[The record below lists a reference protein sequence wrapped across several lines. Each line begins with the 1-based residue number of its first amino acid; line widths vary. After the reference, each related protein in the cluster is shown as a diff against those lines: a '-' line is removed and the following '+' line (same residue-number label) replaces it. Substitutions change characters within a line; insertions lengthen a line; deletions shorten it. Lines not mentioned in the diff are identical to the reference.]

1 MSLESPSDATKPE
14 ISAAATRA
22 VPVVVMLAIMWIE
35 EIIDVPLHGRL
46 DRFGIRPRHFS
57 GLDGILFSPFLHNG
71 FRHLIANT
79 VPFAVLGVIIAIGG
93 ARRFASVTV
102 IVGLIGGI
110 GTWLTGSINSV
121 HVGASG
127 LVFGYVTYLVARG
140 FFDRKVG
147 FIVGGVAVMLLY
159 GGVLWGLL
167 PSPGVSWQ
175 GHLFGALGGIAAAA
189 LLHRKPPTLRS
200 V

>member
-1 MSLESPSDATKPE
+1 MSLESPSAPTKPDL
-14 ISAAATRA
+14 AAAAQPA
-22 VPVVVMLAIMWIE
+22 VPVAVMLAIMWVE
-35 EIIDVPLHGRL
+35 EIIDVPLNGRL
-46 DRFGIRPRHFS
+46 DRFGIRPRHLS

-79 VPFAVLGVIIAIGG
+79 IPFAVLGLIIALGG
-93 ARRFASVTV
+93 ASRFAMVTV
-102 IVGLIGGI
+102 IVGLIGGL
-110 GTWLTGSINSV
+110 GTWLTGSYFSV

-127 LVFGYVTYLVARG
+127 LVFGYLTYLVARG

-147 FIVGGVAVMLLY
+147 FILGGVVVMLLY

-175 GHLFGALGGIAAAA
+175 GHLFGALGGVAAAA
-189 LLHRKPPTLRS
+189 LLHRKSPAAKFN
-200 V
+200 